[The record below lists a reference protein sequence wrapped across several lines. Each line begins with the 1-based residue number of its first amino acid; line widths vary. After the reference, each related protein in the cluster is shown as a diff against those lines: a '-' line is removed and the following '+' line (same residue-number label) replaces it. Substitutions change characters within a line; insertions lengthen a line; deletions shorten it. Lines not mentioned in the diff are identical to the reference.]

1 MSRAIYVDPFAVHE
15 FKPSIPEVSMPDDEQ
30 GRRRPRAR
38 YYTMEEAAD
47 YCRQSIR
54 TLHRAIKAGEL
65 KSSLVRHRRRFLKT
79 DLDAYLDGIVIP
91 SPANHP

>member
-1 MSRAIYVDPFAVHE
+1 MSRAIYVDPFAIAFDE
-15 FKPSIPEVSMPDDEQ
+15 TEPSIPEVSMPDDE
-30 GRRRPRAR
+30 RRPRAR
-38 YYTMEEAAD
+38 YYTMAEAAA